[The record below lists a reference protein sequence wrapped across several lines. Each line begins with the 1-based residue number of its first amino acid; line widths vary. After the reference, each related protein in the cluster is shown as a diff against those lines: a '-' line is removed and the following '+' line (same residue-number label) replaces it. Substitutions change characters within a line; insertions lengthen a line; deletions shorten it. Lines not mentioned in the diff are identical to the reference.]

1 MPPFLDA
8 EADGGRLEERSPA
21 EDLSEEGPDLLHL
34 RLPRLRLRLLVG
46 CGAEEDQLRT
56 AAGRRSRATVSSG
69 ERGATSRPAAGA
81 AGSDRDRLRG
91 RIDRSMFADRLVC
104 RFLDRRRADSVIH

>member
-46 CGAEEDQLRT
+46 TIL
-56 AAGRRSRATVSSG
+56 SSL
-69 ERGATSRPAAGA
+69 SSLSP
-81 AGSDRDRLRG
+81 
-91 RIDRSMFADRLVC
+91 M
-104 RFLDRRRADSVIH
+104 